1 MQKNNKVC
9 CFSGHRVISPELV
22 IRLPSLLDSQLSS
35 LIENGFSTFKAGGA
49 VGFDTICALK
59 VLEMKRRYPEQDIR
73 LELCLPC
80 PEQSAFFKDTDKEIY
95 NYILAHAD
103 SISYA
108 DQVYRAGCMFHRNR
122 MLVDGSDLCIAYL
135 STKKGGTAYT
145 VSYAKEK
152 GVEILNLYDVLT
164 SLT

>member
-22 IRLPSLLDSQLSS
+22 VQLPALLDSKLSS

-49 VGFDTICALK
+49 IGFDMICALK
-59 VLEMKRRYPEQDIR
+59 VLEMKKRYPSHNIR

-80 PEQSAFFKDTDKEIY
+80 PEQSAFFRETDKEIY
-95 NYILAHAD
+95 NYVLAHAD

-108 DQVYRAGCMFHRNR
+108 EKVYVSGCMFRRNR
-122 MLVDGSDLCIAYL
+122 MLVDGSDLCLSYL
-135 STKKGGTAYT
+135 ASKKGGTAYT

-152 GVEILNLYDVLT
+152 GVEVVNLYDVLT